1 MRILKI
7 VFDVIKEFITRL
19 DQGELIVIVAL
30 TTMIS
35 IFVVVF
41 LKGKLTQWI
50 IKSYDSLKKNIIF
63 TLMFMALI
71 YIIVQQFE
79 LADFIAQ
86 SHVSLTSDLNKLK
99 EVLVDI
105 FRKK

>member
-7 VFDVIKEFITRL
+7 LFDLIAEFVAGFS
-19 DQGELIVIVAL
+19 QEELIAIVAV

-41 LKGKLTQWI
+41 LKGKLIQWI
-50 IKSYDSLKKNIIF
+50 IRCYDSLKKNIIF
-63 TLMFMALI
+63 ILIFMALI
-71 YIIVQQFE
+71 CILVQQLE
-79 LADFIAQ
+79 LADFITQ
-86 SHVSLTSDLNKLK
+86 SHVSLTTDLDKLK

-105 FRKK
+105 FRRK

>member
-7 VFDVIKEFITRL
+7 LFDLIAECIAGFS
-19 DQGELIVIVAL
+19 QGELIVIVAV

-41 LKGKLTQWI
+41 LKGKLIQWI
-50 IKSYDSLKKNIIF
+50 IGCYDSLKKNIIF
-63 TLMFMALI
+63 ILIFMALI
-71 YIIVQQFE
+71 CILVQQLE
-79 LADFIAQ
+79 LADFITQ
-86 SHVSLTSDLNKLK
+86 SHVSLTTDLDKLK

-105 FRKK
+105 FRRK

>member
-1 MRILKI
+1 MRTLKI

-41 LKGKLTQWI
+41 LKGKLTQLI

>member
-7 VFDVIKEFITRL
+7 LFDLIAELFAGFS
-19 DQGELIVIVAL
+19 QGELIVIVAV

-50 IKSYDSLKKNIIF
+50 IKSYDFLKKNIIF
-63 TLMFMALI
+63 TLIFMALI

-99 EVLVDI
+99 EVLVNI

>member
-7 VFDVIKEFITRL
+7 VFEVIKEFISRL

-50 IKSYDSLKKNIIF
+50 IKCYDSLKKNIIF

-99 EVLVDI
+99 
-105 FRKK
+105 